1 MLIDSSKSK
10 ISVKSFNKNTD
21 IPFFFIHGF
30 TGSHSSWSEIIELL
44 NKHAYALDIPG
55 HGKSIFKDLNEPY
68 TISDWCNEFYIL
80 LNTLGL
86 TKINLCAYSMGG
98 RLALAFASKYPE
110 KINSLTL
117 ESTNIGIYDEDE
129 RNERYNADKD
139 LAKLITEDL
148 DVFMDSWGKNDLF
161 LNQRERNKE
170 AWDKQDK
177 IRKNHTNHQ
186 LAKSLEIF
194 SIGNMPYYEKQFQ
207 EFSFPISIINGS
219 EDEKYVKIGKE
230 MTRMNQTAKQYI
242 ITDTMHNTHLEAPE
256 LFIDALE
263 GSVYE

>member
-1 MLIDSSKSK
+1 MFIDSSKSK

-30 TGSHSSWSEIIELL
+30 TGSHSSWAEIIELL
-44 NKHAYALDIPG
+44 GKHAYALDIPG
-55 HGKSIFKDLNEPY
+55 HGKSIFKNLNEPY
-68 TISDWCNEFYIL
+68 SILDWCNEFYML

-117 ESTNIGIYDEDE
+117 ESTNIGIYDTEE
-129 RNERYNADKD
+129 RSERYDADKEQV
-139 LAKLITEDL
+139 KLITENL
-148 DVFMDSWGKNDLF
+148 DTFMNSWSANDLF
-161 LNQRERNKE
+161 LNQKQRNKE
-170 AWDKQDK
+170 AWDKQNE
-177 IRKNHTNHQ
+177 IRKKHNSNQ

-194 SIGNMPYYEKQFQ
+194 SIGNMPYYEEQFQ

-219 EDEKYVKIGKE
+219 EDGKYVKIGKE
-230 MTRMNQTAKQYI
+230 MTRMNQSAKQYI
-242 ITDTMHNTHLEAPE
+242 IADAMHNTHLEAPE